1 MATDAAIPES
11 VRLAAIRD
19 ALDRGGLGAKQAME
33 VEITAKPYE
42 LVFNAIES
50 GGSRAEF
57 RGKPELLPRALP
69 KSVDDFVT
77 DSDTDDF
84 TIEAEVIEDDDE
96 SAVNPLGGTL
106 GPPPPPRMQTLEDA
120 VAAQR
125 AAQRSARLTPIRR
138 ALPRQYVT
146 RRS

>member
-1 MATDAAIPES
+1 
-11 VRLAAIRD
+11 VNL
-19 ALDRGGLGAKQAME
+19 
-33 VEITAKPYE
+33 
-42 LVFNAIES
+42 
-50 GGSRAEF
+50 
-57 RGKPELLPRALP
+57 ELLPRALP

-84 TIEAEVIEDDDE
+84 TIEAEVIEDYDE

-125 AAQRSARLTPIRR
+125 AAQRSARLAPIRR
-138 ALPRQYVT
+138 ALPRGST
-146 RRS
+146 

>member
-11 VRLAAIRD
+11 VRLAVIRD

-57 RGKPELLPRALP
+57 RGEPGTVAE
-69 KSVDDFVT
+69 S
-77 DSDTDDF
+77 
-84 TIEAEVIEDDDE
+84 IAEV
-96 SAVNPLGGTL
+96 G
-106 GPPPPPRMQTLEDA
+106 
-120 VAAQR
+120 
-125 AAQRSARLTPIRR
+125 RR
-138 ALPRQYVT
+138 FRNRFGH
-146 RRS
+146 RRFHD